1 MPAFVRGGPFGAP
14 PWRCRCCDGNMP
26 AACSSCTNTHAFPL
40 KGGCG
45 SEKVVSSPAETS
57 VVGSGRRTS
66 AATSLPSGGTTTA
79 TLTSNANSKVVAKEP
94 APAGKLGGKLVSA
107 QDPFSQQN
115 FKQYGAGPLPSQ
127 HISPQMGGS
136 RQAPSLSPHSPLTS
150 SASAQ
155 RSPHSSS
162 TLQVLFH
169 YQRPHYQQALIG
181 PAWWS

>member
-1 MPAFVRGGPFGAP
+1 MPRDDEVVKRRRKRFAS
-14 PWRCRCCDGNMP
+14 P
-26 AACSSCTNTHAFPL
+26 AGFLYLYLYLYLYLLPQQ
-40 KGGCG
+40 
-45 SEKVVSSPAETS
+45 VSSPAETS

-94 APAGKLGGKLVSA
+94 AQAGKVGGKLVSA

-150 SASAQ
+150 STSAQ

-162 TLQVLFH
+162 TLQVPFH
-169 YQRPHYQQALIG
+169 CQPPHYQQALIG
-181 PAWWS
+181 PAWRS